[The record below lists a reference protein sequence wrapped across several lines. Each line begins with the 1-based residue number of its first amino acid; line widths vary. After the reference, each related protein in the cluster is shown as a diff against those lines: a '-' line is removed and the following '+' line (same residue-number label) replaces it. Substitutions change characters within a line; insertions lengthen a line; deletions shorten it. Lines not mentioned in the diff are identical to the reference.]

1 MDPDFRGDSDH
12 HDGTSD
18 ATPGGYIEQRR
29 PGELGFAI
37 FLTLASLFLLYNAY
51 GISGFKALSSP
62 GSVPMATTLV
72 MAVSAFIV
80 TLRTSRLS
88 KVAHE
93 TLSKDILPVMVIL
106 FIGFLVIFGLLLKP
120 LGFVLTAALFLTVA
134 IKVLARRGWG
144 YTLTVALGSLVV
156 IWIVFRVVFTVLL
169 PAGILPEAEFIQFF
183 RNLMSGGA
191 S

>member
-93 TLSKDILPVMVIL
+93 TLSKDILPIMVIL
-106 FIGFLVIFGLLLKP
+106 FIGFLIIFGLLLKP

-134 IKVLARRGWG
+134 IKVLARKGWG

>member
-1 MDPDFRGDSDH
+1 MDPDFRGDKDH

-18 ATPGGYIEQRR
+18 ATPGGYATQRR

-37 FLTLASLFLLYNAY
+37 FLTLASLFLLYSAY
-51 GISGFKALSSP
+51 GISGFKALSGA

-72 MAVSAFIV
+72 MVISAFIV
-80 TLRTSRLS
+80 ALRTSRLG

-93 TLSKDILPVMVIL
+93 TIAKDILPGMVIF
-106 FIGFLVIFGLLLKP
+106 FIGLLIVFGLLLKP
-120 LGFVLTAALFLTVA
+120 LGFVLTAALFLIVA
-134 IKVLARRGWG
+134 IKVLSRKGWG
-144 YTLTVALGSLVV
+144 YTLAVALGSLVI

-183 RNLMSGGA
+183 RNLTSGGA